1 MSRSTFSILPY
12 INRQKVK
19 ADGTA
24 NILCRITVDGKS
36 AAISTGISCTPQEWN
51 AKKGEVRNARDN
63 GRLASF
69 LAEVK
74 DKYNSL
80 LTANGI
86 ITVEMLKAVLKDK
99 DTTGKF
105 LLSFGDTIVEW
116 YRTSKARQTFLHKRT
131 WQKNLRAFVH
141 SLDKDD
147 IAFEDIDE
155 NFGEEYKL
163 FLKRDQGRIDSYVNH
178 CLLWLNMLM
187 YKAVD
192 RSIIR
197 FNPIAKIGYEKKAA
211 PKMTHIS
218 KADFIKMLSTPMA
231 DERTELARR
240 CFIFAS
246 LTSLSYID
254 VKKLYPH
261 HISENSEGRKF
272 IRKEREKTGVEFF
285 VPLHPIAEKIL
296 SLYNT
301 TDDSKPVFP
310 LGEKKDI
317 YLDVPG
323 LVPSEKVVYGPLY
336 RNPKRIFGIGLNY
349 VDHAGDIGSAAPKG
363 FPGSFFKQ
371 ADTLIGPDDEI
382 LLPKLKEAQKTTA
395 EAELGIIMGKD
406 CRDISEENWQDA
418 IVGYTTILDM
428 TEESILKGNDYVSG
442 NPRYLTIVKNFPTF
456 FSFGPELVTPDE
468 VPDVNELL
476 VQSVHNGEVH
486 AENVVA
492 NMTHRPPRLV
502 SLHSSIQGWYAGDI
516 LSTGTPRAFHIQDGD
531 VAECRITGPDG
542 FEMTPLVNPVVDL
555 KKHPE
560 KEV

>member
-51 AKKGEVRNARDN
+51 AKKGEVRNARDS

-80 LTANGI
+80 LTTNGI

-99 DTTGKF
+99 DTTGRF
-105 LLSFGDTIVEW
+105 LLNFGDTIVEW
-116 YRTSKARQTFLHKRT
+116 YRTAKARQTFLHKRT

-317 YLDVPG
+317 YLDVHTLG
-323 LVPSEKVVYGPLY
+323 MVLGISNKLGFHAS
-336 RNPKRIFGIGLNY
+336 RHTFGVLMLNE
-349 VDHAGDIGSAAPKG
+349 DIPIGSIAKMMGHADITSTQVYAQVTEQKISNDMDKLIAKREKEQIIERKNYWKMNRGVITISESGTVSMPTDTVWMTMQEIADMYNVFGCYVRKAVKAI
-363 FPGSFFKQ
+363 FKDGILKEQGVRRHVRKNDRISYDVYSLELVIAVAFRIDSIESRAFREFIMQ
-371 ADTLIGPDDEI
+371 AIIKKQTNR
-382 LLPKLKEAQKTTA
+382 PKLVCLWSKN
-395 EAELGIIMGKD
+395 IM
-406 CRDISEENWQDA
+406 
-418 IVGYTTILDM
+418 V
-428 TEESILKGNDYVSG
+428 
-442 NPRYLTIVKNFPTF
+442 
-456 FSFGPELVTPDE
+456 
-468 VPDVNELL
+468 
-476 VQSVHNGEVH
+476 
-486 AENVVA
+486 
-492 NMTHRPPRLV
+492 
-502 SLHSSIQGWYAGDI
+502 
-516 LSTGTPRAFHIQDGD
+516 
-531 VAECRITGPDG
+531 
-542 FEMTPLVNPVVDL
+542 
-555 KKHPE
+555 
-560 KEV
+560 